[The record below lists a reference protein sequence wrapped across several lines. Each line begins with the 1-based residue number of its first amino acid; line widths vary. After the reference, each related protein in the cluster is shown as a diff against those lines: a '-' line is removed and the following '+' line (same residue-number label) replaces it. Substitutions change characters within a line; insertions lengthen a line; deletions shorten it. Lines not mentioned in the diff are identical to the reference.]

1 MKHSFSLVC
10 ALSLSLTAA
19 ASQGEPSTPTDVRYL
34 PPVGVQGSDTCCVTY
49 TSQRLDSDPVFVGSA
64 EDSCDNADEAFAAGV
79 TTVACNKCCG
89 DGCCSDGCCD
99 IGACCPMPC
108 IPTYWLAGVEA
119 TFLAPD
125 MNAGSVSYRLQDEF
139 RSPQLDATFGS
150 DDAAVND
157 FYVAP
162 RLWLGVQHGCH
173 GVAVRYWHLQAAE
186 AAFDP
191 FTFTPPGPTLDYGY
205 FIHNRLDA
213 YTIDLEGTRSFCVY
227 DTKNTFTFG
236 VRYAL
241 LQHDTALSVDAQV
254 DNGAS
259 GTGVISGNARANRLA
274 AGTGITSSLSG
285 RKPLFCDSCI
295 HLFYGARGSVVWG
308 CISNSVETDTI
319 EVTAGA
325 TAGSYNGAVAEVDD
339 AMFIGEVQLGL
350 EFDYRVVC
358 FPADAFFRVALEYQY
373 WNADSGSAVASS
385 FAGFGGPSPTPL
397 SQGQA
402 YAQANGATLDLIGL
416 SVGTGFTW

>member
-1 MKHSFSLVC
+1 MKLPPLLVC
-10 ALSLSLTAA
+10 VLSISFGAALSGSAFG
-19 ASQGEPSTPTDVRYL
+19 QGDVRTL
-34 PPVGVQGSDTCCVTY
+34 PPVAPAAGEALCVTY
-49 TSQRLDSDPVFVGSA
+49 TSAAQALGQEPVFVGA
-64 EDSCDNADEAFAAGV
+64 ADDAAQDYDTAITTIACEKCCADE
-79 TTVACNKCCG
+79 CCT
-89 DGCCSDGCCD
+89 DGCCD
-99 IGACCPMPC
+99 MGCCPPC
-108 IPTYWLAGVEA
+108 VPTYWVAGVEA

-125 MNAGSVSYRLQDEF
+125 MNAGTVSYRLQDEF
-139 RSPQLDATFGS
+139 SSPQLDATFGS

-157 FYVAP
+157 FYIAP
-162 RLWLGVQHGCH
+162 RMWLGVQHGCH

-308 CISNSVETDTI
+308 SISNSVETDTI